1 MIVTNNL
8 WQFDNKN
15 YREMCSNIGIKAA
28 FSSSFHPQANVQVK
42 VANKIFKYNLK
53 TWLYKH
59 KRAWVDEL
67 PDILWAYQTT
77 LRIGTRET
85 SFSLA
90 FGADANNPVE
100 IGGPNFRTEHFQP
113 EDNGE
118 HMRLNLDLVQE
129 KNDLAQIHIATY
141 LRQSARYYNSRV
153 K

>member
-100 IGGPNFRTEHFQP
+100 IGGLTSELNISNRKIMENICDSTWIWFRRKMT
-113 EDNGE
+113 
-118 HMRLNLDLVQE
+118 
-129 KNDLAQIHIATY
+129 
-141 LRQSARYYNSRV
+141 
-153 K
+153 